1 MIIDRSGFK
10 GTPYSNNKTDESFE
24 IYGHRKTDVEF
35 TRYVHALLDQLLP
48 NLKRD
53 LYELVDGEKPN
64 ADAEPGPEK
73 SPMFP
78 GSVKMHREANT
89 SEPNGALLIK
99 NSFNRSDLA
108 NVSSDIDLDMK
119 YSDATVINK
128 SNGMVTEGQARLIE
142 QLNFGEPIQSK
153 NGTAVTMMNVTF
165 ASYVTL
171 LEVTSNRRSFLE
183 DEELEDVNIHTFVKL
198 AVPKSDI
205 EFRVKKQSDQGSPND
220 RSNSSGTFTDH
231 PEANTT
237 GTLLSGQRRT
247 RRGITST
254 LANLLD
260 GVIQKF
266 LDSSVKK
273 TLTIFEKKVI
283 GINVK
288 GEITVSVESIRTLH
302 KYKDYKIDLDLTL
315 RFGASIRVKLLDDSI
330 PSSQIRSGRS
340 SKKTLSGEGITFVSV
355 LAFF

>member
-10 GTPYSNNKTDESFE
+10 GAPYSNNKTDESFE

-128 SNGMVTEGQARLIE
+128 SNGMVTEGQTRLTE

-183 DEELEDVNIHTFVKL
+183 DEELEDVNIHAFVKL

-205 EFRVKKQSDQGSPND
+205 EFTVKKPSDQGAPND

-237 GTLLSGQRRT
+237 GTQRRT
-247 RRGITST
+247 RRGITRT
-254 LANLLD
+254 LANRLD
-260 GVIQKF
+260 GSIQKF
-266 LDSSVKK
+266 LNSPVKE

-315 RFGASIRVKLLDDSI
+315 RFAARRVKLLDDSI

-340 SKKTLSGEGITFVSV
+340 SKKTLSEVGITFVSV

>member
-128 SNGMVTEGQARLIE
+128 SNGMVTEGQTHLTE

-165 ASYVTL
+165 ASNVTL

-183 DEELEDVNIHTFVKL
+183 DEELEDVNIHAFVKL

-205 EFRVKKQSDQGSPND
+205 EFAVKKPSDQGAPND

-247 RRGITST
+247 RRGITRT
-254 LANLLD
+254 LANRLD
-260 GVIQKF
+260 DFIQK
-266 LDSSVKK
+266 SPVKK
-273 TLTIFEKKVI
+273 TLTIFKKKVI

-302 KYKDYKIDLDLTL
+302 KFKDYKIDLDLTL